1 MDYPLTA
8 GIFPGQG
15 AQAVGMGQAESARF
29 PVVRETFAEAD
40 AVLGFSLSEL
50 CFAGPAEELK
60 RTSNAQPAL
69 LTVSIAYWRVLA
81 GRDFT
86 ADVVAGHSL
95 GEYSALVAAGALTF
109 PEALRLVRRRGQL
122 MEEAAQQHPGGMA
135 AIIGLADD
143 EVTALCQEVSTAHGL
158 VVPANFNSPGQ
169 VVVSGETTAIE
180 AIRAAAKGRGARAIP
195 LAVSGAFH
203 SPLME
208 EAARAFSGLLNEVTI
223 QAPAMPVV
231 PNVTAVPTSNP
242 EALRDALIV
251 QITGSVQWVRSV
263 QAMRE
268 MGVGRFVEIGP
279 GNVLTG
285 LVQRA
290 LPDVLTFP
298 VSDMLVE

>member
-1 MDYPLTA
+1 MEYPLTA

-15 AQAVGMGQAESARF
+15 SQAVGMGQEQSERY
-29 PVVRETFAEAD
+29 PIVRDTFAEAD
-40 AVLGFSLSEL
+40 AILGFSLSGL
-50 CFAGPAEELK
+50 CFEGPTDELK

-69 LTVSIAYWRVLA
+69 LTVSIAYWRLLA
-81 GRDFT
+81 SRDFT

-95 GEYSALVAAGALTF
+95 GEYSALVAAGALSF
-109 PEALRLVRRRGQL
+109 SDALRLVRRRGEL
-122 MEEAAQQHPGGMA
+122 MEEAAGKHPGGMA
-135 AIIGLADD
+135 AIIGLDD
-143 EVTALCQEVSTAHGL
+143 DDVTALCQEVSTAHGL

-169 VVVSGETTAIE
+169 VVVSGESSAIE

-208 EAARAFSGLLNEVTI
+208 EAARAFAGLLKDVPV
-223 QAPAMPVV
+223 QAPAIPVV
-231 PNVTAVPTSNP
+231 PNVTAVPTSTP
-242 EALRDALIV
+242 EAIRDALIV
-251 QITGSVQWVRSV
+251 QITGSVHWVRGV

-268 MGVGRFVEIGP
+268 MGAGRFVEIGP

-285 LVQRA
+285 LVQRT
-290 LPDVLTFP
+290 LPDVLSFP